1 MGLSD
6 EYVYFSSLEVVN
18 LEAGSFCSPILC
30 VTMYENWLHAVGE
43 QVPEGKYLALQLTF
57 ALPVSSYATMLVRE
71 LLKST
76 TSNIEHR
83 EMTKADESEAAA
95 VKGKL

>member
-1 MGLSD
+1 MGISPVFDFMYL
-6 EYVYFSSLEVVN
+6 L
-18 LEAGSFCSPILC
+18 AG
-30 VTMYENWLHAVGE
+30 GE
-43 QVPEGKYLALQLTF
+43 VPEGRFLALQLAF

-95 VKGKL
+95 AAVETS

>member
-1 MGLSD
+1 MG
-6 EYVYFSSLEVVN
+6 VCISLF
-18 LEAGSFCSPILC
+18 AGEP
-30 VTMYENWLHAVGE
+30 
-43 QVPEGKYLALQLTF
+43 VPEGKYLALRMTF
-57 ALPVSSYATMLVRE
+57 ALPVSCYATMLVRE

-95 VKGKL
+95 AEASLQ

>member
-1 MGLSD
+1 MPIEAVCSESSVPVFTALKLQP
-6 EYVYFSSLEVVN
+6 FSSIL
-18 LEAGSFCSPILC
+18 SPGQSYGC
-30 VTMYENWLHAVGE
+30 TGE
-43 QVPEGKYLALQLTF
+43 PVPDGKYLALQLTF

-83 EMTKADESEAAA
+83 EMTKADELEAAA
-95 VKGKL
+95 AATEAL